1 MAQFSG
7 VGSVSHFVQ
16 EFCSPDEQDCL
27 CDLTRNSGSINS
39 LSIARE
45 HSRVT
50 ECDRTFCCGIP
61 KGQFLRK
68 EMLLSRTAT
77 PSQLFTSV
85 LSKISDRRSK
95 DHRFCAGGSGRPSVW
110 TVGCGS
116 PVGDSAVHASAGP
129 ATKARN
135 SLPSLCLRVTKLP
148 ISTEEL
154 LSSPIARDAKVN
166 NNSNAVSHT
175 QSEKKGAYW
184 EMLGFQPGV
193 AKYRAI
199 VISET
204 NLDLPRPDKPSEPAS
219 ASFL

>member
-1 MAQFSG
+1 
-7 VGSVSHFVQ
+7 
-16 EFCSPDEQDCL
+16 
-27 CDLTRNSGSINS
+27 
-39 LSIARE
+39 
-45 HSRVT
+45 
-50 ECDRTFCCGIP
+50 
-61 KGQFLRK
+61 
-68 EMLLSRTAT
+68 MLLSRTAT

-116 PVGDSAVHASAGP
+116 PVRDSAVHASAGP

-184 EMLGFQPGV
+184 ETLGFQPGV